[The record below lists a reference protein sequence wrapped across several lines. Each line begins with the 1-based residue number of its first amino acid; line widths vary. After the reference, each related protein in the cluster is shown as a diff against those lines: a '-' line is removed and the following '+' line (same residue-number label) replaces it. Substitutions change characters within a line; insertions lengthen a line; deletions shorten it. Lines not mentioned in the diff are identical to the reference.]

1 VVDRVYTDM
10 AVVDVTPDGFV
21 VRELVAGTTP
31 DDLRA
36 VTAAPLHFAPDL
48 AVFVPA

>member
-1 VVDRVYTDM
+1 
-10 AVVDVTPDGFV
+10 V

-36 VTAAPLHFAPDL
+36 VTAAPLRVAADL
-48 AVFVPA
+48 SVLVPT

>member
-1 VVDRVYTDM
+1 
-10 AVVDVTPDGFV
+10 V

-48 AVFVPA
+48 AVLVST